1 MSIGGAEMFI
11 DDLRKLEQ
19 AMRTP
24 EMLNL
29 TVDYLAENLRKFLRP
44 GDKLMLCFTNQ
55 EPDNIGDLLSRA
67 AQKIG
72 VRVLI
77 PDDLRWKTM
86 LKLAF
91 SSRACAISAPP
102 FVVLGLTKLAR
113 HTQTPLYFRN
123 VITVGYRCSN
133 WIIEGI
139 QKGLDCQVWGCYGP
153 GSGPLVSGFTCNKEP
168 VIHVRDDLFDV
179 EIVDESEN
187 AVADGESG
195 YVVLTPKAMPHL
207 RYHTAECAKI
217 KRPPCACGCTSV
229 LLKDMYSGE
238 DVDSDLE
245 QLGRELMLWTSV
257 LDCRLNNGECGLEV
271 ELVMIPGEKMPV
283 LPQCAK
289 RVIRNWNPDKDVP
302 NWFLP
307 DWRKN
312 VYNG

>member
-1 MSIGGAEMFI
+1 MGGAEMFI
-11 DDLRKLEQ
+11 DDLRRLEQ
-19 AMRTP
+19 SMRSP

-55 EPDNIGDLLSRA
+55 EPDNIGDLLARA

-72 VRVLI
+72 VRVLV

-91 SSRACAISAPP
+91 RSRACAISAPP

-113 HTQTPLYFRN
+113 HTNTPLYFRN

-153 GSGPLVSGFTCNKEP
+153 GSGPLVSGFSCNKEP
-168 VIHVRDDLFDV
+168 VIHVRDDLVQV
-179 EIVDESEN
+179 EIVDASGN
-187 AVADGESG
+187 AVPDGESG
-195 YVVLTPKAMPHL
+195 YIVLTPKAMPHL
-207 RYHTAECAKI
+207 RYHTAECATV
-217 KRPPCACGCTSV
+217 KRTPCACGCTSV

-238 DVDSDLE
+238 DVDE
-245 QLGRELMLWTSV
+245 RMEKLGRELMLWTSI
-257 LDCRLNNGECGLEV
+257 LDCRVNNGESGLEL
-271 ELVMIPGEKMPV
+271 ELVTFPGEK
-283 LPQCAK
+283 LPQLPPCAK
-289 RVIRNWNPDKDVP
+289 RVIRNWDPERDVP

-307 DWRKN
+307 NWRKN
-312 VYNG
+312 VYNS

>member
-1 MSIGGAEMFI
+1 MFI
-11 DDLRKLEQ
+11 DDLRRLEQ
-19 AMRTP
+19 SMRSP

-55 EPDNIGDLLSRA
+55 EPDNIGDLLARA

-72 VRVLI
+72 VRVLV

-91 SSRACAISAPP
+91 RSRACAISAPP

-113 HTQTPLYFRN
+113 HTNTPLYFRN

-153 GSGPLVSGFTCNKEP
+153 GSGPLVSGFSCNKEP
-168 VIHVRDDLFDV
+168 VIHVRDDLVQV
-179 EIVDESEN
+179 EIVDASGN
-187 AVADGESG
+187 AVPDGESG
-195 YVVLTPKAMPHL
+195 YIVLTPKAMPHL
-207 RYHTAECAKI
+207 RYHTAECATV
-217 KRPPCACGCTSV
+217 KRTPCACGCTSV

-238 DVDSDLE
+238 DVDE
-245 QLGRELMLWTSV
+245 RMEKLGRELMLWTSI
-257 LDCRLNNGECGLEV
+257 LDCRVNNGESGLEL
-271 ELVMIPGEKMPV
+271 ELVTFPGEK
-283 LPQCAK
+283 LPQLPPCAK
-289 RVIRNWNPDKDVP
+289 RVIRNWDPERDVP

-307 DWRKN
+307 NWRKN
-312 VYNG
+312 VYNS

>member
-1 MSIGGAEMFI
+1 MYI
-11 DDLRKLEQ
+11 DDLRQLEQ

-24 EMLNL
+24 EMLEL
-29 TVDYLAENLRKFLRP
+29 TIDYLADNMKKFLRP
-44 GDKLMLCFTNQ
+44 GDKLMLCFTTK
-55 EPDNIGDLLSRA
+55 EPDNIGELLFRA

-72 VRVLI
+72 VKVLI
-77 PDDLRWKTM
+77 PEDLRWKTL

-91 SSRACAISAPP
+91 NSRASAISAPP

-113 HTQTPLYFRN
+113 HTNTPLYFRN

-153 GSGPLVSGFTCNKEP
+153 GSGPLVSGFTCNKEA
-168 VIHVRDDLFDV
+168 VIHVRDELVDV
-179 EIVDESEN
+179 EIVDD
-187 AVADGESG
+187 AGKPVPDGKSG
-195 YVVLTPKAMPHL
+195 YIVITPKNMPHL
-207 RYHTAECAKI
+207 RYHTAECATI
-217 KRPPCACGCTSV
+217 KRTPCACGCTSV

-238 DVDSDLE
+238 DVDQYLE

-257 LDCRLNNGECGLEV
+257 LDCKLYRGEHGLEL
-271 ELVMIPGEKMPV
+271 ELVTIPGEK
-283 LPQCAK
+283 LPKLPTCA
-289 RVIRNWNPDKDVP
+289 RQVVRSWDPERDIP

-312 VYNG
+312 VYNS